1 MVDEKEIKTR
11 IVHKHDVAANW
22 AKAINFIPKKGEL
35 IVYDPD
41 DEYAYTRIKVG
52 DGVSFVNNLPF
63 LLEQEIESIEN
74 GAVFYDREQILSVEQ
89 WEQARKN
96 IGIGTAKSVVIEPSY
111 NGFFRENGTSNLTTT
126 NYLNTS
132 YLPITG
138 YDRIEYNVFV
148 IKDTN
153 MATWAL
159 FDENKKHLASSGDI
173 NTEAYYTANPSGV
186 IVTHG
191 HMHNTIFV
199 NDLLIKYPTATYI
212 VFSTNITTGNEDAY
226 KVLINQY
233 GVDVGWGAM
242 KQYAKFIIDDGYSA
256 VRYDKEQELSSE
268 QKLVARQNLG
278 INSVSSNFNN
288 RRYVE
293 EFKTS
298 SNSWDNAFA
307 DLIQYCIENNY
318 VACAAG
324 IYSLVNP
331 IIIGDIDV
339 DFEQADITNNT
350 TTEACIILTGASQRI
365 HKFGSVTAREG
376 IGILINCETAPYA
389 YNKLH
394 AKLVRGYISALAI
407 IPINTEE
414 TKTHHCWFNEY
425 HVLRMRSS
433 QIPLRMY
440 VPDNSTILANESYFY
455 LGIIEGYRDINPTK
469 LVELTNVTRSNFY
482 NLSIEQKVSDSTNCA
497 AVELTNCHN
506 IAFFN
511 PRTAEPLNP
520 IQFRFI
526 GKSFY
531 NFVDCEYCKY
541 ATIDS
546 SQMQMS
552 DFHFNVM
559 RGSVITKNNGSSTN
573 CNTLRVYKDM
583 IVPVMLAPMVREI
596 RANTEIHPNVMLNTY
611 VVNNVGTH
619 GIPTLYKWSAGNIT
633 INRRFIA
640 LLMPKL
646 QIMKISD
653 SVGNILDEEGN
664 LIVEGSELAL
674 NKLYNINMIS
684 HEYAYS
690 NDGEEVSDIYKYL
703 TNIVLSIDPTVN
715 GISSITIEEI

>member
-1 MVDEKEIKTR
+1 MTSEKEIKTR
-11 IVHKHDVAANW
+11 IVHKHDIEANW
-22 AKAINFIPKKGEL
+22 AKAINFIPKEGEL
-35 IVYDPD
+35 IIYDPD
-41 DEYAYTRIKVG
+41 GEYAYTRIKVG

-89 WEQARKN
+89 QEQARKN
-96 IGIGTAKSVVIEPSY
+96 IGIGTAKFVVIKPSL
-111 NGFFRENGTSNLTTT
+111 NGFFKENGQSNLTTT
-126 NYLNTS
+126 NYLRTD
-132 YLPITG
+132 YLPIAG
-138 YDRIEYNVFV
+138 YNRIEYNVFV
-148 IKDTN
+148 VKGDNN
-153 MATWAL
+153 MATWTI
-159 FDENKKHLASSGDI
+159 FDENKTRLASSGDI
-173 NTEAYYTANPSGV
+173 NTEAYYTVHSNGS
-186 IVTHG
+186 IITLG
-191 HMHNTIFV
+191 HMHNIISV
-199 NDLLIKYPTATYI
+199 DDLLTQYPTAVYI
-212 VFSTNITTGNEDAY
+212 LFSTNITATYQSVPGQN
-226 KVLINQY
+226 

-242 KQYAKFIIDDGYSA
+242 EQYAKFIIDDGYGA

-278 INSVSSNFNN
+278 IDSVSSNFNN

-293 EFKTS
+293 EFKTD
-298 SNSWDNAFA
+298 SNSWDSAFA
-307 DLIQYCIENNY
+307 DLIQYCADNNY
-318 VACAAG
+318 TACAAG
-324 IYSLVNP
+324 TYALANPLV
-331 IIIGDIDV
+331 IGDIDV

-350 TTEACIILTGASQRI
+350 TTKACVVLTGASQRI

-407 IPINTEE
+407 TPINTEE

-469 LVELTNVTRSNFY
+469 LVELTNVSRSNFY
-482 NLSIEQKVSDSTNCA
+482 NLSIEQQVSDSINGA

-552 DFHFNVM
+552 DLHFNVM
-559 RGSVITKNNGSSTN
+559 RGNVITQNNGSSTN

-596 RANTEIHPNVMLNTY
+596 RADTEIHPNMMLNTY
-611 VVNNVGTH
+611 VVNNVDTH
-619 GIPTLYKWSAGNIT
+619 GIPTLYKWSSGDIT

-664 LIVEGSELAL
+664 LIASGSDLAL
-674 NKLYNINMIS
+674 NQLYNINMIS
-684 HEYAYS
+684 HEYAYN
-690 NDGEEVSDIYKYL
+690 NDGEEVNGIYKCL
-703 TNIVLSIDPTVN
+703 SNIVLSIDHTVN
-715 GISSITIEEI
+715 GISSITIEEV